1 MVASARLSSSLPL
14 GARNSAMA
22 LLSSGVPHSRSSCA
36 TPRSYSS
43 SRIPHGQS
51 GAQRVRAIEPSRTSA
66 LFASRVRRRE
76 QDGHRAALGD
86 ADQRG
91 ALGPG
96 GVHDRANVVHAGLEA
111 RRAAD
116 AI

>member
-1 MVASARLSSSLPL
+1 MAAAELRRTPIAFLLRDSPLVLVVADPPRPVGRPARPRDRPL
-14 GARNSAMA
+14 EDER
-22 LLSSGVPHSRSSCA
+22 
-36 TPRSYSS
+36 PR
-43 SRIPHGQS
+43 
-51 GAQRVRAIEPSRTSA
+51 
-66 LFASRVRRRE
+66 ASRVRRRE

-96 GVHDRANVVHAGLEA
+96 GVHDRANVVHAGLET